1 MRGKHGL
8 HRSRRV
14 VQKVANDFFCRV
26 RGVISLPD
34 VAEYLDPEGITFL
47 PQEYFNE
54 THTGERRRIDILV
67 RARFRGQDTFFLIHI
82 ENQSYDEDY
91 FDRRLFFYFALLY
104 QRYLLPVY
112 PIAVFSFDYPLRP
125 QSQQHEVRFPD
136 FKVLEF
142 NFASVQL
149 NNLSWRDFLQHQ
161 NPVAAALMS
170 KMRVARKDRPK
181 VKAEC
186 LRLLATLELDPV
198 RTELISGF
206 VDTYLKLNAREE
218 EVFQEEIDRIGI
230 AEQEKVMEIVTSWM
244 ERGIEQGELKLLLKQ
259 LNRRFNGLNSS
270 LEEQIRQLSVAQVEA
285 LGEDMMDFSGEVD
298 LVNWLER
305 VRS

>member
-1 MRGKHGL
+1 MMDYIDHDELFKKL
-8 HRSRRV
+8 LTT
-14 VQKVANDFFCRV
+14 FFV
-26 RGVISLPD
+26 EFVELFLPD

-54 THTGERRRIDILV
+54 TQTGERRKIDILV

-104 QRYLLPVY
+104 QKYLLPVY

-149 NNLSWRDFLQHQ
+149 NNLNWRDFLQHQ

-186 LRLLATLELDPV
+186 LRLLATLQLDPV
-198 RTELISGF
+198 RTKLISGF
-206 VDTYLKLNAREE
+206 VDTYLKLNAQEE
-218 EVFQEEIDRIGI
+218 QVFQTEIDRIGI

-244 ERGIEQGELKLLLKQ
+244 ERGIEQGELKLLLKL

-270 LEEQIRQLSVAQVEA
+270 LEEQIRQLPVAQVEA
-285 LGEDMMDFSGEVD
+285 LGEDMMDFSSEVD
-298 LVNWLER
+298 LVNWLEQ

>member
-1 MRGKHGL
+1 MDYIDHDELFKKL
-8 HRSRRV
+8 LTT
-14 VQKVANDFFCRV
+14 FFV
-26 RGVISLPD
+26 EFVELFLPD

-54 THTGERRRIDILV
+54 TQTGERRKIDILV
-67 RARFRGQDTFFLIHI
+67 QARFRGQETFFLIHV

-104 QRYLLPVY
+104 QKYLLPIY

-206 VDTYLKLNAREE
+206 VDTYLKLNAKEE

-244 ERGIEQGELKLLLKQ
+244 ERGIERGELKLLLKQ
-259 LNRRFNGLNSS
+259 LNRRFNGLNPS
-270 LEEQIRQLSVAQVEA
+270 LEEQVRQLPVEQVEA

-298 LVNWLER
+298 LVNWLAQVQIRLIE
-305 VRS
+305 S